1 MINLV
6 VVKNPF
12 KTDKEIKQVNY
23 IPGQTVFSYIQPGF
37 MGVEVVISHNG
48 QIVPED
54 EYQSVI
60 PAPGDYIAVC
70 PVIEGGGDGGGKDI
84 GRTLAVIA
92 LSIVTMGV
100 GSVVAGG
107 AFWGLDAI
115 VAANWG
121 FWSWVAAAGVR
132 VAGGYLINQWFP
144 PGKEEE
150 QKRVYGWGQLPPIST
165 EGDSIPVTFG
175 TAKMGI
181 MAPVQTIAQHV
192 TTDGEKQYLNLLLSG
207 GEGPIDSIADL
218 KINDNPYT
226 NYDGVAYET
235 RLGANDQSIISNFND
250 TYFPQAVSFE
260 LEEGAAPSVQQLSG
274 EYSGIEVTLD
284 FPAGLYRVDN
294 EGKFKSTSVKVQLKT
309 RLVGSSTWVNWDTKT
324 ISGKYTHAIRRE
336 YNKHSLPQG
345 QYEVSVQ
352 CTYKSGSGDKYSNAV
367 HWTAVS
373 GIVYDDFTYPNKVLV
388 GLKAL
393 ATDQLSGGM
402 PRITWTQT
410 RNNVWVWDPFTG
422 AYEQKAASNPAWACY
437 DIIHRC
443 RRVRNINTGSY
454 EYSVSGVSAARID
467 YQAFVDW
474 ATFCDNRQIYFNGV
488 IYQAKTLWES
498 LKEPEQAGRGRVLMR
513 GTRFSCVC
521 DAPGVPVQLFN
532 VSNTGIDSFKE
543 EFLGTQDR
551 ANALELSFYNIDNN
565 YEKTTIP
572 VYGPGYDEETA
583 IQNPTQVRL
592 DFAMTL
598 AQAYKYGAYQLRVN
612 HYINR
617 MVSWS
622 ADIDAIACQIGD
634 VVLVQHDVPRWGIG
648 GRVISATANT
658 VTLDQEVTLF
668 PGVNYGVMIRLT
680 DDTLIEKAV
689 QSVAQETTTDTL
701 TATEAFSSI
710 PEQDNLFSFGEV
722 ERVAKPFRLM
732 SVSRE
737 GDFRCKL
744 QGMEYIEEVYGET
757 TDIPIIDYPQPTG
770 KISNVSVI
778 QYIEDYNAMIG
789 ISWDPPEAFYNGARV
804 IIDNKQVGRVD
815 AHESSFEYL
824 INHIPE
830 GVQINIKI
838 EAFNDFDNVIDDS
851 IVLWTVQPKTT
862 FPPNDVTWGEAIFTN
877 KVYLNWNP
885 VNNYDLEGYEV
896 RTDTNFGSD
905 DIGLV
910 YRGKETHYTIQN
922 PTQRSYTLYIKAFS
936 WSKKYSTNA
945 TPLTIENTIPIAPPQ
960 PTITEFFGSLWI
972 EVAPNGEIDIEKY
985 NVYITPS
992 DGAGNP
998 TGTTEKIVL
1007 ATAPN
1012 KITYEA
1018 SPGQSFLI
1026 EIAAEDVLSEGLKS
1040 APAEATTKHVE
1051 APDIPDGLLS
1061 ESKLENSLKS
1071 KIDTAK
1077 SNSDDYAN
1085 QVIAYPTE
1093 ENENNQ
1099 TTTSYTL
1106 TYSAGDIYVG
1116 TEIETD
1122 PNAFFDITDQ
1132 EDNEI
1137 ADDNGNPIIIIG
1149 IVDESGTSL
1158 LGSGKPTWYGE
1169 EVGETVTLVLSS
1181 VPAVS
1186 LIRVHYGVKKKLSQ
1200 LAVDGL
1206 IKKGVTAK
1214 QIDANVLGSIEAM
1227 RGFPWN
1233 SPVPADMKLIN
1244 VESRVTSN
1252 EGNISTNQTSIS
1264 QNATTIQT
1272 NATKINAAENNIT
1285 ANQTSIAQNADGIN
1299 VNAAKIQTNENDISA
1314 NSASIQ
1320 VNADSIAANVTSMK
1334 EYIQSRGENL
1344 ITNGSGLLGDNT
1356 NFSSFE
1362 FDGSDAYG
1370 CAGSFKYTGKSILFN
1385 DELMPVNPDLEY
1397 KLSAFAKANP
1407 YVGAIH
1413 YLGITCYD
1421 VDKNSIGSN
1430 YHMYIAGTLTILAQD
1445 LKDGDTVVYLADAT
1459 NWINSAG
1466 TSTHKR
1472 QMIFWDYQNSYGY
1485 QYPPETYSR
1494 HTSGRD
1500 TWAGGA
1506 VNYTTNSITLNSP
1519 WSGGL
1524 IPAGTE
1530 LSNGSAGGTYKYIAM
1545 SATIVPDEWTK
1556 YDGLIGEIDYSGQ
1569 NIYTKFTPGTAY
1581 VKLLF
1586 LADYNNN
1593 GGTIWFS
1600 NLSFAVDV
1608 AKQGDLDTTNTN
1620 LINLD
1625 IRVTENEADIQ
1636 INSDS
1641 ITSTVHE
1648 LHSSKWQNLFTSWDG
1663 SEWIRHTGNPTI
1675 TVVDEPTA
1683 INGKVLQVEGFGWYS
1698 LNENIPFDPESM
1710 YIIKIRARQTVDD
1723 IGKNRIY
1730 CGLNGVAADGVTLI
1744 NTIGANTWSGQHY
1757 VAVSGHTLT
1766 VPDGWKEWTGYIQGY
1781 STSAGW
1787 QSNNPQDPGKMYP
1800 GVTFIRPMFVVN
1812 YQGDTGTTQVDYMI
1826 LKLDSKES
1834 WSQVNQLA
1842 NEYTVKLQQHANGQD
1857 YIAGFGLAID
1867 GGISE
1872 FGILADRFKIYGNPA
1887 DSGETATPVFA
1898 LDTHSGKLFLLA
1910 DLIADGTVTARMI
1923 GSNEIITDTA
1933 NIKDA
1938 IIDSAK
1944 IINVEANK
1952 ITTNEAKIQSAQIE
1966 SIQAE
1971 QIKVGGQP
1979 VQLVNPKPQGAQL
1992 WHFDR
1997 SVVSTDGLQ
2006 PEAEAVYTLRP
2017 GEGKYGGSVAVE
2029 GGTENLLSTA
2039 GGGAAQ
2045 DWSKWGHWNNSAYW
2059 GATVQYDDSNWGKV
2073 FKGTKDGAT
2082 QTNTFLFDYYPYS
2095 FSIGDI
2101 LTFSCWMRL
2110 NKSITKPIE
2119 FYLVS
2124 SSGGQHSVASKDIKT
2139 ITFKSG
2145 EWQYITWTSG
2155 AVTETVSGTGGFGIF
2170 MGTGWEGCFVEV
2182 AYPQFEKK
2190 PFATSFVDGARA
2202 GGNLSFKP
2210 SNMGINLNEGAWTI
2224 ACWAK
2229 YKEYQMTGGVRA
2241 PVLELGSYYLA
2252 GETSWTV
2259 GPRQSTNRLY
2269 LVLYSNQETEKHG
2282 GHIQYTSSEAID
2294 WILVVLRKINVNTVE
2309 LVTVSKESGLQ
2320 KASVSSTQWSSNPV
2334 RDNLFVGRYGWTER
2348 MNGLIDELI
2357 VVPRA
2362 VSDEEIQSWY
2372 NSQAPFYDSGSV
2384 IGAGRMQI
2392 TSDGLK
2398 AYNANGVKTV
2408 DIGSSSGDAYF
2419 KGTVEAGALILPVR
2433 SGAPVG

>member
-37 MGVEVVISHNG
+37 MGVDVVISHNG

-84 GRTLAVIA
+84 GKTLAVIA

-107 AFWGLDAI
+107 AFWGSGFI
-115 VAANWG
+115 GTANWG

-324 ISGKYTHAIRRE
+324 ISGKYTHAIRRV

-345 QYEVSVQ
+345 QYEVSIQ

-367 HWTAVS
+367 HWTALS

-443 RRVRNINTGSY
+443 RGVKNINTGSY

-474 ATFCDNRQIYFNGV
+474 ATFCDNRQIYFNGL
-488 IYQAKTLWES
+488 IYQTNTLWES

-532 VSNTGIDSFKE
+532 VSNTGLDSFKE

-572 VYGPGYDEETA
+572 VYGPGYDEETV

-622 ADIDAIACQIGD
+622 ADIDAIACQVGD

-648 GRVISATANT
+648 GRITSATANT
-658 VTLDQEVTLF
+658 VTLDQEVTLS

-710 PEQDNLFSFGEV
+710 PEQHNLFSFGEV
-722 ERVAKPFRLM
+722 ERVAKPLRLM

-744 QGMEYIEEVYGET
+744 QGMEYIEELYGET

-815 AHESSFEYL
+815 AHESSFEYS

-851 IVLWTVQPKTT
+851 IVLWTIQPKAT

-896 RTDTNFGSD
+896 RTDNNFGSD
-905 DIGLV
+905 DIALV
-910 YRGKETHYTIQN
+910 YRGGETHYTIEN
-922 PTQRSYTLYIKAFS
+922 PTQRNYTLYIKAFS
-936 WSKKYSTNA
+936 RSQKYSTNA

-972 EVAPNGEIDIEKY
+972 EVAPNGESDIEKY

-1026 EIAAEDVLSEGLKS
+1026 EIAAEDVLGEGLKS

-1093 ENENNQ
+1093 EEGLLTELTGND
-1099 TTTSYTL
+1099 YTL
-1106 TYSAGDIYVG
+1106 KYSAGDVYVG
-1116 TEIETD
+1116 TEIEID
-1122 PNAFFDITDQ
+1122 PNGFFDLTDQNDNELVDANGDPVTITDIKD
-1132 EDNEI
+1132 EL
-1137 ADDNGNPIIIIG
+1137 G
-1149 IVDESGTSL
+1149 ISL
-1158 LGSGKPTWYGE
+1158 LGPGTPTWYGSNMGE
-1169 EVGETVTLVLSS
+1169 EIHLMVSDS
-1181 VPAVS
+1181 PAVDFKV
-1186 LIRVHYGVKKKLSQ
+1186 LYGVKKNLSG
-1200 LAVDGL
+1200 LSVDAML
-1206 IKKGVTAK
+1206 KRGVTAK
-1214 QIDANVLGSIEAM
+1214 QIDANVVDSIEAM
-1227 RGFPWN
+1227 RGFAWN
-1233 SPVPADMKLIN
+1233 NPVPADKTLLG
-1244 VESRVTSN
+1244 VETRVTNN
-1252 EGNISTNQTSIS
+1252 ETGISSNQTSIS

-1272 NATKINAAENNIT
+1272 NATNITAAENNIT
-1285 ANQTSIAQNADGIN
+1285 ANQTSIQQNADGIN
-1299 VNAAKIQTNENDISA
+1299 VNAAKIQTNESDISA

-1320 VNADSIAANVTSMK
+1320 VNADSI
-1334 EYIQSRGENL
+1334 Q
-1344 ITNGSGLLGDNT
+1344 NT
-1356 NFSSFE
+1356 VS
-1362 FDGSDAYG
+1362 
-1370 CAGSFKYTGKSILFN
+1370 
-1385 DELMPVNPDLEY
+1385 
-1397 KLSAFAKANP
+1397 
-1407 YVGAIH
+1407 
-1413 YLGITCYD
+1413 
-1421 VDKNSIGSN
+1421 
-1430 YHMYIAGTLTILAQD
+1430 
-1445 LKDGDTVVYLADAT
+1445 
-1459 NWINSAG
+1459 
-1466 TSTHKR
+1466 
-1472 QMIFWDYQNSYGY
+1472 
-1485 QYPPETYSR
+1485 
-1494 HTSGRD
+1494 
-1500 TWAGGA
+1500 
-1506 VNYTTNSITLNSP
+1506 
-1519 WSGGL
+1519 
-1524 IPAGTE
+1524 
-1530 LSNGSAGGTYKYIAM
+1530 
-1545 SATIVPDEWTK
+1545 
-1556 YDGLIGEIDYSGQ
+1556 
-1569 NIYTKFTPGTAY
+1569 
-1581 VKLLF
+1581 
-1586 LADYNNN
+1586 
-1593 GGTIWFS
+1593 
-1600 NLSFAVDV
+1600 
-1608 AKQGDLDTTNTN
+1608 
-1620 LINLD
+1620 
-1625 IRVTENEADIQ
+1625 
-1636 INSDS
+1636 
-1641 ITSTVHE
+1641 E
-1648 LHSSKWQNLFTSWDG
+1648 LHSSKWNNLFTSWDG
-1663 SEWIRHTGNPTI
+1663 SEWICHAGNPII

-1683 INGKVLQVEGFGWYS
+1683 INGKVLQVEGLGWYS

-1723 IGKNRIY
+1723 IGRSKIY
-1730 CGLNGVAADGVTLI
+1730 CGVNGVAANGVTLI
-1744 NTIGANTWSGQHY
+1744 NMSGHNSYTSQHY
-1757 VAVSGHTLT
+1757 VVVQGYALT
-1766 VPDGWKEWTGYIQGY
+1766 VADDWKEWTGYIQGY
-1781 STSAGW
+1781 STSAGG
-1787 QSNNPQDPGKMYP
+1787 QHNNPQNPGKMYP
-1800 GVTFIRPMFVVN
+1800 GVTFIRPMFIVN
-1812 YQGDTGTTQVDYMI
+1812 YSGGTGTVQVDYMI

-1887 DSGETATPVFA
+1887 DPGETATPVFA

-1910 DLIADGTVTARMI
+1910 DLIADGTITARMI

-2006 PEAEAVYTLRP
+2006 PESNAVYTLRP
-2017 GEGKYGGSVAVE
+2017 GEGKYGGAVAVE
-2029 GGTENLLSTA
+2029 EGTTNLFIQSNFVEYIQNACGTVTLNYDEYTHHLNRTKNISELDRC
-2039 GGGAAQ
+2039 GIRQ
-2045 DWSKWGHWNNSAYW
+2045 
-2059 GATVQYDDSNWGKV
+2059 TVQWNGSTTIVTQSAEIKILSVDAGARFRLYNDCEDSAGSFLGSIDKSINL
-2073 FKGTKDGAT
+2073 DSLPL
-2082 QTNTFLFDYYPYS
+2082 NTWTRIDFTFDY
-2095 FSIGDI
+2095 
-2101 LTFSCWMRL
+2101 
-2110 NKSITKPIE
+2110 
-2119 FYLVS
+2119 
-2124 SSGGQHSVASKDIKT
+2124 
-2139 ITFKSG
+2139 
-2145 EWQYITWTSG
+2145 
-2155 AVTETVSGTGGFGIF
+2155 SGTAIYENRGYFWI
-2170 MGTGWEGCFVEV
+2170 EGANAVILVRNIQGES
-2182 AYPQFEKK
+2182 KS
-2190 PFATSFVDGARA
+2190 FATSFVDGTRA
-2202 GGNLSFKP
+2202 NGIIEYA
-2210 SNMGINLNEGAWTI
+2210 SNIDLNEGTVI
-2224 ACWAK
+2224 AYVKETGELDTRKDVFAINAPLAAEDRIILGKNIIGVGWGIYFRQAYGPDRQFNYDGFNDREWHQLGFT
-2229 YKEYQMTGGVRA
+2229 YKWNGTNYDINLIIDGEVRA
-2241 PVLELGSYYLA
+2241 SGNSNNGALSYIYRFYSGGDVKSNYLLDEL
-2252 GETSWTV
+2252 
-2259 GPRQSTNRLY
+2259 
-2269 LVLYSNQETEKHG
+2269 LVLS
-2282 GHIQYTSSEAID
+2282 
-2294 WILVVLRKINVNTVE
+2294 
-2309 LVTVSKESGLQ
+2309 
-2320 KASVSSTQWSSNPV
+2320 
-2334 RDNLFVGRYGWTER
+2334 
-2348 MNGLIDELI
+2348 
-2357 VVPRA
+2357 RA

-2372 NSQAPFYDSGSV
+2372 NSQAPFYDSESV

-2392 TSDGLK
+2392 TSEGLK